1 MNPQIAIVGM
11 ACRYPDAKSPDE
23 LWQNVLAKRQAF
35 RQLPAERL
43 RAEDYVSPD
52 RTAADRTYSMTAAVI
67 DGYEFDRVG
76 FRVAGSTF
84 RSADMAHWLAL
95 DVASQALADAGF
107 PEGSGLPRES
117 TGVLIGN
124 TLTGE
129 FSRASVMRLRW
140 PYVQRVVDA
149 SLAEEGWT
157 AQHRTA
163 FLQRME
169 GLYKNP
175 FAGVNEETLAGG
187 LSNTIAGRICNHFD
201 FNGGGYTVDGA
212 CASSLL
218 AATTGLSSLTSG
230 DLDVAVVGGVDLS
243 LDPFELV
250 GFAKAGALA
259 ADEMRVYDARSAG
272 FWPGEGCGFVVLMRY
287 EDAVAQGCRIYG
299 KVLGWGVSSD
309 GSGGITRPEVGGQ
322 LLALQRAYRR
332 AGVGIETVAYFEG
345 HGTGTNVGDATEL
358 KALKSALSQTAT
370 DDVPPPVIGSV
381 KANIGHTKAAA
392 GVAGFIKATMALY
405 TQTLP
410 PTTACQTPHT
420 ELNGDAPRLRV
431 LGQGECWPRQR
442 ELRAAVSAMGFGG
455 INTHILIEGVAAQR
469 RQTFN
474 APEQAVLFS
483 SQDAELFLLG
493 GEDAQ
498 HVLRQ
503 VEHLAGFA
511 AKLSRS
517 EITDLACCLEKKI
530 HGREVRVAI
539 VASTPLELSR
549 NLETLKTWLADG
561 IAARV
566 DAAAGVFLG
575 SGTDVPRICFLFP
588 GQGSPAH
595 LDGGAWRRRFTY
607 LQDLYVTG
615 TRRTDIDTTATE
627 IAQPA
632 IVKNTLAALRLME
645 RLDIRADSAIG
656 HSLGELCALHW
667 AGAFDEASLIRLA
680 TARGKTMGELG
691 NPTGT
696 MASIA
701 ANQARVESLLNGER
715 VVIASMNSPRQTV
728 ISGAATEVATV
739 VKRALALGLEATQ
752 LAVSHAFHSPLV
764 AAAAPPLAEYL
775 SKEKFAPL
783 QHPVVS
789 TVTGRLLEPD
799 ADLRSLLYNQ
809 MTMPVRFI
817 EAIGAMSGC
826 VDLFIEV
833 GPGRVLSGLTKEQVN
848 VPALALDAGGAS
860 LQMLLKTAGA
870 AFALGVDINHRALFS
885 QRFARP
891 FNLDW
896 QPRFFVN
903 PCETAPVMTKA
914 NDVFEVGAQHGAML
928 EAAGADETTFSG
940 ALNEAGHDA
949 SPTGML
955 DLVKRLV
962 AERAELPVTAIQDE
976 SSLLDDLH
984 LNSIVV
990 GQLVAEA
997 AKCYGL
1003 PRPFAPQDYATAT
1016 VGEVA
1021 RSLEILRETGGEAYS
1036 EETSQHPSGVA
1047 SWLRTFTVELVDRPA
1062 AKGRVSSSTN
1072 GAWHVFAPGHDYALA
1087 EPIRRAFAQLGGDGD
1102 GCVVCLPPE
1111 PDENVV
1117 ELLLDSARAFLCAPE
1132 PTTFVLVQHGGGA
1145 ASFVRTLHLEM
1156 PEVNTC
1162 VVDVPLNHPDAV
1174 AWVVAEA
1181 SSARGH
1187 VEAHYDADG
1196 RRQEPVLRL
1205 AAPAAQ
1211 ATGIP
1216 LDLADV
1222 LLVTGGGKGIAAE
1235 CAAMLARETG
1245 VRLALM
1251 GRAEPATDALLAAN
1265 LERMSAAG
1273 IEFRY
1278 FTADVTDAAAVERA
1292 VRSIEASLGTVTA
1305 VLHGAGKNEP
1315 QLLRSHVLDAQG
1327 FFETLHTKVRGAQNV
1342 LAAVDQTKLR
1352 LFIAF
1357 GSIIARTG
1365 MRGEAD
1371 YALSNEWLT
1380 RLTEKLQRKQ
1390 PQCRCLSVEWSVWS
1404 GAGMGERLGRVDALM
1419 REGISPITLDEGIA
1433 LMQRLLTEPP
1443 TTASVIVSG
1452 RFGEAPTLRMEGA
1465 DLPLYR
1471 FLERPLVHYPGVEL
1485 VVDADLSVDTDPY
1498 LRDHVFHGSVLFPA
1512 VMGLEA
1518 MAQVAMALTGESM
1531 PPVFEEIK
1539 FARPVT
1545 VAEHGRTVIRIAA
1558 LVHSPGVVE
1567 VALRNEETG
1576 FQIDHFRAICRFDK
1590 ESTLREA
1597 HAPGVVESPSY
1608 VAIEPDLDLY
1618 NGLLFQGKLFQRL
1631 KGYRQLS
1638 ARGCTAEIVPDGEI
1652 NWFWQYLPAGLVLG
1666 DPAARDATIH
1676 AIQSCVPHATILPIG
1691 VERLEPCVS
1700 KVPGPWLVNARERSH
1715 EGNSFVYDVEVTTVD
1730 GVIIERW
1737 EGMNLQVVET
1747 GLPGDEWVVPLLGP
1761 YIERRLHDFHA
1772 GSFISV
1778 AVDRNG
1784 SAERRVQSDRAIQR
1798 ALGEVAPVRR
1808 RLDGKPEVTDGRAVS
1823 STHAGDLTMAVA
1835 GFGTLACD
1843 LESVETRS
1851 ADVWQNLLGS
1861 ERCAL
1866 VDLIAQELH
1875 EDGDAAATRV
1885 WSANECL
1892 KKAGVRIDAPLVLV
1906 SSEKDGWAKLA
1917 SGQLVINT
1925 LITRVRKFESR
1936 LSVAVLANGS
1946 ETPV

>member
-11 ACRYPDAKSPDE
+11 ACRYPDANSPDE

-35 RQLPAERL
+35 RQMPAERL

-52 RTAADRTYSMTAAVI
+52 RSAPDRTYSMSAAVI
-67 DGYEFDRVG
+67 NGYEFDRVG

-95 DVASQALADAGF
+95 DVASQALTDAGF
-107 PEGSGLPRES
+107 PEGNGLPRES

-129 FSRASVMRLRW
+129 FSRANVMRLRW

-149 SLAEEGWT
+149 SLVEEGWT
-157 AQHRTA
+157 AQHRA
-163 FLQRME
+163 VFLQRLE
-169 GLYKNP
+169 GLYKTP

-218 AATTGLSSLTSG
+218 AATTGLSALTCG
-230 DLDVAVVGGVDLS
+230 DLDVAIIGGVDLS

-287 EDAVAQGCRIYG
+287 EDAVAHGCRIYG

-358 KALKSALSQTAT
+358 KALKSALSQAAT
-370 DDVPPPVIGSV
+370 DEVVPPVIGTV

-410 PTTACQTPHT
+410 PTTACQTPHA
-420 ELNGDAPRLRV
+420 ELNDDPVRLRV

-469 RQTFN
+469 RHTLD
-474 APEQAVLFS
+474 AGEQALVS
-483 SQDAELFLLG
+483 SAQDAELFLLG
-493 GEDAQ
+493 GEDAA
-498 HVLRQ
+498 HLLGQ
-503 VEHLAGFA
+503 VEQIACFA

-530 HGREVRVAI
+530 QGRDVRVAI

-549 NLETLKTWLADG
+549 NLETLKTWFAEG
-561 IAARV
+561 VRARV
-566 DAAAGVFLG
+566 DVAAGIFLG
-575 SGTDVPRICFLFP
+575 SGTDVPRIGFLFP

-595 LDGGAWRRRFTY
+595 LYGGAWRRRFTY
-607 LQDLYVTG
+607 LRDLYPLE
-615 TRRTDIDTTATE
+615 TRPKNIDTTATE

-632 IVKNTLAALRLME
+632 IVKNAIAALRLMD
-645 RLDIRADSAIG
+645 RLEIRADAAIG

-667 AGAFDEASLIRLA
+667 SGSFDEASLIRLA

-691 NPTGT
+691 NSTGT

-701 ANQARVESLLNGER
+701 ANQSSVEGLLNGER
-715 VVIASMNSPRQTV
+715 VVIAGMNSPRQTV
-728 ISGAATEVATV
+728 ISGAAAEVAAV
-739 VKRALALGLEATQ
+739 VKRAHALGLEATQ

-764 AAAAPPLAEYL
+764 AAAASPLAEYL
-775 SKEKFAPL
+775 SKENFAPL
-783 QHPVVS
+783 QRTVAS
-789 TVTGRLLEPD
+789 TVTGQLLEPD
-799 ADLRSLLYNQ
+799 ANIRTLLFNQ

-817 EAIGAMSGC
+817 EAMTTTTGR

-833 GPGRVLSGLTKEQVN
+833 GPGRVLSGLAKEQVN
-848 VPALALDAGGAS
+848 TPVLTLDAGGSS
-860 LQMLLKTAGA
+860 LQGLLKTAGA
-870 AFALGVDINHRALFS
+870 AFALGVEINHRALFS

-891 FNLDW
+891 FDLDW

-903 PCETAPVMTKA
+903 PCETAPVATTA
-914 NDVFEVGAQHGAML
+914 SEAFELGAHDAVVEDAGTQ
-928 EAAGADETTFSG
+928 AAAFSG
-940 ALNEAGHDA
+940 VLREAHE
-949 SPTGML
+949 SSTTNML
-955 DLVKRLV
+955 DMVKQLV
-962 AERAELPVTAIQDE
+962 AERAELPVSAIQAE

-997 AKCYGL
+997 AKFYGL
-1003 PRPFAPQDYATAT
+1003 PRPSAPQDYATAT
-1016 VGEVA
+1016 VGEIA
-1021 RSLEILRETGGEAYS
+1021 RALETLRETGGEAYS
-1036 EETSQHPSGVA
+1036 DETNQHPPGVD
-1047 SWLRTFTVELVDRPA
+1047 SWLRAFTVELVDRPA
-1062 AKGRVSSSTN
+1062 AKSRQVRSEN
-1072 GAWHVFAPGHDYALA
+1072 GAWQVFAPPQNYALA
-1087 EPIRRAFAQLGGDGD
+1087 EPLRRAFEQLDGDGD

-1111 PDENVV
+1111 PDESVV
-1117 ELLLDSARAFLCAPE
+1117 ELLLEAARAFLRAPQ
-1132 PTTFVLVQHGGGA
+1132 PAMFVLVQHGGGA

-1162 VVDVPLNHPDAV
+1162 VVDVPVDHPDAV

-1181 SSARGH
+1181 RSARGH
-1187 VEAHYDADG
+1187 VEAHYDAQG
-1196 RRQEPVLRL
+1196 HRREPVLRL
-1205 AAPAAQ
+1205 ATPAAQ
-1211 ATGIP
+1211 ATEIP
-1216 LDLADV
+1216 LTSSDV

-1235 CAAMLARETG
+1235 CAALLARETG

-1251 GRAEPATDALLAAN
+1251 GRAEPETDALLSTN
-1265 LERMSAAG
+1265 LERMTAAG

-1278 FTADVTDAAAVERA
+1278 FAADVTDAEAVGCA
-1292 VRSIEASLGTVTA
+1292 VRAIEASFGTVTA
-1305 VLHGAGKNEP
+1305 VLYGAGRNEP
-1315 QLLRSHVLDAQG
+1315 QLLRSHILDAQG
-1327 FFETLHTKVRGAQNV
+1327 FYETLHTKVRGAQNV

-1357 GSIIARTG
+1357 GSIIARAG

-1380 RLTEKLQRKQ
+1380 RLVEKLQQ
-1390 PQCRCLSVEWSVWS
+1390 EHPLCRCLSVEWSVWS

-1419 REGISPITLDEGIA
+1419 REGITPITLDEGIGF
-1433 LMQRLLTEPP
+1433 MRRLLAEPP
-1443 TTASVIVSG
+1443 ATTSVIVSG
-1452 RFGEAPTLRMEGA
+1452 RFGDAPTLRMERT
-1465 DLPLYR
+1465 DLPLHR

-1485 VVDADLSVDTDPY
+1485 VVEAELSADTDPY
-1498 LRDHVFHGSVLFPA
+1498 LNDHVFHGSVLFPA

-1518 MAQVAMALTGESM
+1518 LAQVAMALIGQST
-1531 PPVFEEIK
+1531 PPVFEDIR

-1545 VAEHGRTVIRIAA
+1545 VADHGRTVIRLAA
-1558 LVHSPGVVE
+1558 LVRSPGVVE
-1567 VALRNEETG
+1567 VALRSEETG
-1576 FQIDHFRAICRFDK
+1576 FQIDHFRAICRFD
-1590 ESTLREA
+1590 EVSTVSAA
-1597 HAPGVVESPSY
+1597 HASSVVESQSY
-1608 VAIEPDLDLY
+1608 VPIEPDHDLY
-1618 NGLLFQGKLFQRL
+1618 NGLLFQGKRFQRL
-1631 KGYRQLS
+1631 KAYRQLS
-1638 ARGCTAEIVPDGEI
+1638 ARGCVAEIVPDGEI
-1652 NWFWQYLPAGLVLG
+1652 KWFWQYLPAELVLG

-1700 KVPGPWLVNARERSH
+1700 KVPGPWLVSARERSH
-1715 EGNSFVYDVEVTTVD
+1715 EGGSFVYDVEVMTVD
-1730 GVIIERW
+1730 GVILERW
-1737 EGMNLQVVET
+1737 VGMKLQVVET
-1747 GLPGDEWVVPLLGP
+1747 GMTGDEWVGPLLGP

-1772 GSFISV
+1772 GSSISV

-1798 ALGEVAPVRR
+1798 ALGEVATIRR
-1808 RLDGKPEVTDGRAVS
+1808 RLDGKPEVADGRAVS
-1823 STHAGDLTMAVA
+1823 STHAGDLTMAIA
-1835 GFGTLACD
+1835 GLGLLACD
-1843 LESVETRS
+1843 LEAVETRS
-1851 ADVWQNLLGS
+1851 STAWQHLLGR

-1892 KKAGVRIDAPLVLV
+1892 KKAGARADAPLVLV
-1906 SSEKDGWAKLA
+1906 STEKDGWVKLA

-1936 LSVAVLANGS
+1936 LSVAVLADGS
-1946 ETPV
+1946 ETRV